1 MTAEKHHFSIER
13 EQRFGLLY
21 AYNGIDK
28 TSENAIPLI
37 Y

>member
-21 AYNGIDK
+21 AYNGIAK
-28 TSENAIPLI
+28 PLKMLSH
-37 Y
+37 